1 MHYGPRAA
9 LEGASFDVEPGQ
21 VVGLLGPNG
30 AGKSTTMK
38 ILTTYLHPT
47 RGSAVVGGKSVHRE
61 PLAVRRLIGYLPE
74 VLPLYPEM
82 RARSY
87 LNFVARARGLRG
99 ARLRRRLSWVEERC
113 GLESVGRHLIRE
125 LSKGYQQRLGLAQ
138 ALVHDPLVVIL
149 DEPTSSLDPHQIL
162 AVRELVWDLA
172 ADGKTV
178 LLSTHILQEV
188 EAIADRLVIM
198 NQGRIVGQG
207 TLEDLR
213 QGLQQYERTSLSVA
227 APRQEVEAALREL
240 SGLLDVRF
248 IHVRDGYA
256 MFDAWA
262 PAGMGLPRQVGG
274 LLCDKGW
281 RVGGPARAAAPRW
294 RRTFSRHHRATRR
307 QRRRRRPCLL
317 TSSPLPAG
325 SCTPTTRRR
334 SPTITIIVFLSL
346 TMGLYMAAVLHRP
359 VS

>member
-1 MHYGPRAA
+1 MHYGPRVA

-47 RGSAVVGGKSVHRE
+47 RGSAVVGGKSVRDE

-87 LNFVARARGLRG
+87 LNFVGRARGLRG
-99 ARLRRRLSWVEERC
+99 ARLRQRRSWVEERC
-113 GLESVGRHLIRE
+113 GLESAGGQLIRQ

-138 ALVHDPLVVIL
+138 ALIHDPQVVIL

-188 EAIADRLVIM
+188 EAIADRLVII
-198 NQGRIVGQG
+198 NQGRLVGQG

-213 QGLQQYERTSLSVA
+213 QGLKQFERTSLSAA
-227 APRQEVEAALREL
+227 APQEEVEAALRDV
-240 SGLLDVRF
+240 SSLLQVRF
-248 IHVRDGYA
+248 VHARGGYA
-256 MFDAWA
+256 MFDVWA
-262 PAGMGLPRQVGG
+262 PAGMGLPRQIGD

-281 RVGGPARAAAPRW
+281 RVGELHVQPPTLEETFLAITAPPG
-294 RRTFSRHHRATRR
+294 TVEDSEVNA
-307 QRRRRRPCLL
+307 C
-317 TSSPLPAG
+317 
-325 SCTPTTRRR
+325 
-334 SPTITIIVFLSL
+334 
-346 TMGLYMAAVLHRP
+346 
-359 VS
+359 

>member
-1 MHYGPRAA
+1 MCWPRPFPGWPQLEYREQTDLIHAADLSMHYGPRVA

-38 ILTTYLHPT
+38 ILTTYLYPT
-47 RGSAVVGGKSVHRE
+47 RGSAVVGGKSVRNE

-87 LNFVARARGLRG
+87 LNFVGRARGLRG
-99 ARLRRRLSWVEERC
+99 ARLRQRLSWVQERC
-113 GLESVGRHLIRE
+113 GLESAGGQLIRE

-138 ALVHDPLVVIL
+138 ALIHDPQVVIL
-149 DEPTSSLDPHQIL
+149 DEPTSSLDPYQIL

-172 ADGKTV
+172 AAGKTV

-188 EAIADRLVIM
+188 EAIADRLVII

-213 QGLQQYERTSLSVA
+213 QGLKQFERTSLSVA
-227 APRQEVEAALREL
+227 APQQEIETALNEI
-240 SGLLDVRF
+240 SDLLEVRF
-248 IHVRDGYA
+248 IHVSDGYA
-256 MFDAWA
+256 MFDVWA
-262 PAGMGLPRQVGG
+262 PAGRGLPRQIGNLV
-274 LLCDKGW
+274 CDRGW
-281 RVGGPARAAAPRW
+281 RLGELHVQPPTLEETFLAVTAP
-294 RRTFSRHHRATRR
+294 
-307 QRRRRRPCLL
+307 PG
-317 TSSPLPAG
+317 SSEG
-325 SCTPTTRRR
+325 S
-334 SPTITIIVFLSL
+334 
-346 TMGLYMAAVLHRP
+346 P
-359 VS
+359 VHAC

>member
-1 MHYGPRAA
+1 MIHASDLSMHYGQRVA

-47 RGSAVVGGKSVHRE
+47 RGSAAVGGKSVRHE
-61 PLAVRRLIGYLPE
+61 ALAVRRLIGYLPE

-87 LNFVARARGLRG
+87 LNFVGRARGLRG
-99 ARLRRRLSWVEERC
+99 ARLRQRLAWVEERC
-113 GLESVGRHLIRE
+113 GLESAGSHLIGE

-138 ALVHDPLVVIL
+138 ALIHDPRVVIL
-149 DEPTSSLDPHQIL
+149 DEPTSSLDPYQIL

-172 ADGKTV
+172 AEGKTV

-188 EAIADRLVIM
+188 EAIADRLVII
-198 NQGRIVGQG
+198 NHGRIVGQG

-213 QGLQQYERTSLSVA
+213 KGLKQYERTSLSVA
-227 APRQEVEAALREL
+227 APQQEVETALNAV
-240 SGLLDVRF
+240 SGVLEVRF
-248 IHVRDGYA
+248 IRVSEGYA
-256 MFDAWA
+256 MFDVWA
-262 PAGMGLPRQVGG
+262 PAGRSLSHEIGN

-281 RVGGPARAAAPRW
+281 RAGELHVQPPTLEETFLAITAP
-294 RRTFSRHHRATRR
+294 
-307 QRRRRRPCLL
+307 PG
-317 TSSPLPAG
+317 TSEG
-325 SCTPTTRRR
+325 ST
-334 SPTITIIVFLSL
+334 
-346 TMGLYMAAVLHRP
+346 LHAC
-359 VS
+359 

>member
-38 ILTTYLHPT
+38 ILTTFLHPT

-227 APRQEVEAALREL
+227 APREEVEAALREL

-281 RVGGPARAAAPRW
+281 RVGDLHVQPPTLEETFLAITAPPGA
-294 RRTFSRHHRATRR
+294 SE
-307 QRRRRRPCLL
+307 
-317 TSSPLPAG
+317 G
-325 SCTPTTRRR
+325 
-334 SPTITIIVFLSL
+334 
-346 TMGLYMAAVLHRP
+346 AAVHAC
-359 VS
+359 